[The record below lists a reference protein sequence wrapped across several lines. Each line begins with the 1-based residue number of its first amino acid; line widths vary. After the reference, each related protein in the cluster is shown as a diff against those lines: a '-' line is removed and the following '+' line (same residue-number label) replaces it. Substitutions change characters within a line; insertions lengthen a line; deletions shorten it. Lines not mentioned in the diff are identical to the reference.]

1 MGQRIEIPLSKRKII
16 LFLIGSIMFVVAGI
30 LGIIMPER
38 FNSIYKSPEFIRIT
52 SILGVIFFGLSM
64 VFTFKKL
71 IGNNK
76 FGLVIDEYG
85 ITDYSTA
92 TSIGLIEWSDIKAIE
107 KINFASKN
115 ILVIYVNNPEMYI
128 NKASNAIAKHALRMN
143 FKMTGSPIT
152 IIPYSLQNVKI
163 DELEKMV
170 ISEFDKRKKLNTNS

>member
-52 SILGVIFFGLSM
+52 SILGVIFFGLAM

-115 ILVIYVNNPEMYI
+115 DTNCSITAVWVGRDSVALISLIRPI
-128 NKASNAIAKHALRMN
+128 NKFGGMPAWPTVTTRSCTCNTASGG
-143 FKMTGSPIT
+143 T
-152 IIPYSLQNVKI
+152 
-163 DELEKMV
+163 
-170 ISEFDKRKKLNTNS
+170 

>member
-1 MGQRIEIPLSKRKII
+1 
-16 LFLIGSIMFVVAGI
+16 
-30 LGIIMPER
+30 
-38 FNSIYKSPEFIRIT
+38 
-52 SILGVIFFGLSM
+52 M

-170 ISEFDKRKKLNTNS
+170 ISEFDKRKN